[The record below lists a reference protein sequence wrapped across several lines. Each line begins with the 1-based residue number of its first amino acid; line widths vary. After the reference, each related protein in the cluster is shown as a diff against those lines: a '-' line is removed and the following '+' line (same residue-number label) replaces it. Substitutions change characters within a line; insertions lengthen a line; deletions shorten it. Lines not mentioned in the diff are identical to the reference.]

1 LRRFFGLRWR
11 GKDLADWEVTDIL
24 PAKMRSALAGG
35 TQIGEA
41 ALTAWELGQTLP
53 EFEERPIEQQY
64 WAIAA
69 RRIKIK
75 AAAVD
80 LAAMEARK

>member
-1 LRRFFGLRWR
+1 MSRFFGLRWR
-11 GKDLADWEVTDIL
+11 GKDLADWEVNDIL
-24 PAKMRSALAGG
+24 PAKLRSALKGG

-53 EFEERPIEQQY
+53 EFEDRPIEQQY

-75 AAAVD
+75 ASAVD
-80 LAAMEARK
+80 LAAAEARR

>member
-1 LRRFFGLRWR
+1 
-11 GKDLADWEVTDIL
+11 
-24 PAKMRSALAGG
+24 MSGG

-41 ALTAWELGQTLP
+41 ALTAWEMGQTLP
-53 EFEERPIEQQY
+53 EFEDRPIEQQY
-64 WAIAA
+64 WAMAT

-80 LAAMEARK
+80 IAAMEARK